1 MANIPTPQDIEI
13 LAVKAGISVAEACNR
28 AKLMPAVFTR
38 WKRGV
43 SNPGIENVRA
53 IVGQL
58 ESAIETKTGVK

>member
-13 LAVKAGISVAEACNR
+13 LAVNAGISVAEACKR
-28 AKLMPAVFTR
+28 AEMMPAVFTR

-53 IVGQL
+53 IVEQL
-58 ESAIETKTGVK
+58 EAAIQSRNAA

>member
-13 LAVKAGISVAEACNR
+13 LAVRAGISVAEACSR
-28 AKLMPAVFTR
+28 ANLMPAVFSR

-53 IVGQL
+53 IVDQL
-58 ESAIETKTGVK
+58 EAAIEARNVP